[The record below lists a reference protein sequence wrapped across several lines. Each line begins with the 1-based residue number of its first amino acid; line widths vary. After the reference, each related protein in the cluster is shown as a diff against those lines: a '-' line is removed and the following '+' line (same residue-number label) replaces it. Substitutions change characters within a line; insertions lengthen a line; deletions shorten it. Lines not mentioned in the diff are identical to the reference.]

1 MNWKKWFWALVILD
15 IAVVALL
22 AVWLFQPVKP
32 ISVPPPKKVKGAT
45 FTVYSH
51 KEHLNM
57 VINDYI
63 RKKTKDHPLQ
73 YRVWLDDRVYV
84 ASKLPVFG
92 REIDLVVS
100 FIPKVVK
107 GGNVELQS
115 PEISL
120 GDWELPVTYVL
131 RYLRKH
137 ASLPDEVIIDPAAN
151 RVYVA
156 LTDIRFGNG
165 YQVSVQKMDLAKDEI
180 VFTLTIPTSA
190 KQ

>member
-1 MNWKKWFWALVILD
+1 
-15 IAVVALL
+15 
-22 AVWLFQPVKP
+22 
-32 ISVPPPKKVKGAT
+32 
-45 FTVYSH
+45 
-51 KEHLNM
+51 LNT

-63 RKKTKDHPLQ
+63 RKKAKDHPVQ

-92 REIDLVVS
+92 REMDLVVS

-137 ASLPDEVIIDPAAN
+137 APLPDEVIIDPKVN

-165 YQVSVQKMDLAKDEI
+165 YQVSARKIDLAKDEI
-180 VFTLTIPTSA
+180 VFTLTIPTSS

>member
-1 MNWKKWFWALVILD
+1 MNWKKLFWILVIFD
-15 IAVVALL
+15 IAVVMLIG
-22 AVWLFQPVKP
+22 VWLFQPGKP
-32 ISVPPPKKVKGAT
+32 ISVPSPKKIKGAT
-45 FTVYSH
+45 FTVYSN
-51 KEHLNM
+51 KEHMNM

-63 RKKTKDHPLQ
+63 RKKADDHPVQ

-92 REIDLVVS
+92 RDVELTVS

-107 GGNVELQS
+107 GGNVELQN
-115 PEISL
+115 PEILL

-131 RYLRKH
+131 KYLRKH
-137 ASLPDEVIIDPAAN
+137 APLPDEVIIDPSVN

-165 YQVSVQKMDLAKDEI
+165 YQIAAKKIDLKQDGI
-180 VFTLTIPTSA
+180 IFTLTVPA
-190 KQ
+190 QHP

>member
-1 MNWKKWFWALVILD
+1 MNWKKWFWTLVILD
-15 IAVVALL
+15 IAVVMLF
-22 AVWLFQPVKP
+22 AVWLFQPAEP
-32 ISVPPPKKVKGAT
+32 ISVPSPKKAKGAT
-45 FTVYSH
+45 FTVYSN
-51 KEHLNM
+51 KEHLNT

-63 RKKTKDHPLQ
+63 RKKAKDHPVQ

-84 ASKLPVFG
+84 ASKLPVFD

-100 FIPKVVK
+100 FVPKVVK
-107 GGNVELQS
+107 GGNVELEN

-137 ASLPDEVIIDPAAN
+137 APLPDEVIIDPKVN

-165 YQVSVQKMDLAKDEI
+165 YQVSARKIDLAKDEI

>member
-1 MNWKKWFWALVILD
+1 MNWKKWFWTLVILD
-15 IAVVALL
+15 IAVVMLF
-22 AVWLFQPVKP
+22 AVWLFQPAKP
-32 ISVPPPKKVKGAT
+32 ISVPSPKKVKGAT
-45 FTVYSH
+45 FTVYSN
-51 KEHLNM
+51 KEHLNT

-63 RKKTKDHPLQ
+63 RKKAKDHPVQ

-84 ASKLPVFG
+84 ASKLPVFD
-92 REIDLVVS
+92 REMDLVVS

-115 PEISL
+115 PEILL

-137 ASLPDEVIIDPAAN
+137 APLPDEVIIDPKVN

-165 YQVSVQKMDLAKDEI
+165 YQVSARKIDLAKDEI
-180 VFTLTIPTSA
+180 VFTLTIPTSS